1 MDRRVRFERTL
12 EVETFGDLA
21 DRREDLLAYELD
33 AGERVFLAHLPVIA
47 PQRQDARPRLFEDAL
62 QLGDDRLGRAG
73 DDAEVRHL
81 LLEAGVA
88 ARIDGAAGGELAEG
102 ATGGRRA
109 VARRRAPPRV
119 GNAGELPPHPAERL
133 GIPDPLALLFR

>member
-1 MDRRVRFERTL
+1 MDRRVGFEGAL
-12 EVETFGDLA
+12 EVEALGDLA

-33 AGERVFLAHLPVIA
+33 AGERVFLAHFPVVA

-62 QLGDDRLGRAG
+62 QLGHHRLGRAG

-88 ARIDGAAGGELAEG
+88 ARIDGTAGGELDEG
-102 ATGGRRA
+102 AAGGRGGTTR
-109 VARRRAPPRV
+109 P
-119 GNAGELPPHPAERL
+119 GGPHPA
-133 GIPDPLALLFR
+133 G